1 MRGARR
7 QTVAGDELSKAW
19 IFLPGVVRPGTCRH
33 KAGIWGGGKRRCRTE
48 FALGLGKPPTNEVCT
63 GGSEIDQPLPNMSV
77 SIYILDQK
85 AVTEESTSSNHGKRF
100 RTAWRFTRIYVNH
113 LSLVFFSEKWL
124 LER

>member
-48 FALGLGKPPTNEVCT
+48 FALGPGPPQTKFAPGE
-63 GGSEIDQPLPNMSV
+63 LR
-77 SIYILDQK
+77 SISRSQM
-85 AVTEESTSSNHGKRF
+85 
-100 RTAWRFTRIYVNH
+100 
-113 LSLVFFSEKWL
+113 
-124 LER
+124 